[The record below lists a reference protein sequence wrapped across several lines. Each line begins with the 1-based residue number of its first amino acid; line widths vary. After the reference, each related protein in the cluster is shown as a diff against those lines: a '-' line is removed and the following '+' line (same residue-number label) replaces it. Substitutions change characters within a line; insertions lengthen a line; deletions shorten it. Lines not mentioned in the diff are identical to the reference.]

1 MNLAGGYSGHSG
13 DYSTGAAQVIM
24 PHVVGSVEV
33 YEQQTSAADSGKQ
46 PGCGAVGDEPAEYLK
61 NCPSSTDEQGLEYF
75 HQLKNLANQ

>member
-1 MNLAGGYSGHSG
+1 MNTAGGYSGHSG

-46 PGCGAVGDEPAEYLK
+46 PCCGAVGNEPAEYLK
-61 NCPSSTDEQGLEYF
+61 IARAVPMSKGWNTSIS
-75 HQLKNLANQ
+75 

>member
-1 MNLAGGYSGHSG
+1 
-13 DYSTGAAQVIM
+13 M

-46 PGCGAVGDEPAEYLK
+46 PLWCCGDEPAEYLK
-61 NCPSSTDEQGLEYF
+61 IARSSTDEQGLEYF

>member
-46 PGCGAVGDEPAEYLK
+46 QLWCCGDEPAEYLK
-61 NCPSSTDEQGLEYF
+61 IARAVPMSKGWNTSIS
-75 HQLKNLANQ
+75 